1 MGCLGCEGAKPM
13 KLNPV
18 RTYVGG
24 DEGEHVMMRGGSV
37 FIKSNAGL
45 SGRPSMGTQQVL
57 RGVGIPVHR
66 HFEMDETFYVLEG
79 SGTFILDDVRYPIA
93 KGGSIFIPRTS
104 WHGFENPDE
113 ELLLLWIM
121 APAGVE
127 GMFRELGTPA
137 GAVAQQRTKDEVNMV
152 AGKYGTEFR

>member
-1 MGCLGCEGAKPM
+1 MALDH
-13 KLNPV
+13 PV
-18 RTYVGG
+18 RTYVGPI
-24 DEGEHVMMRGGSV
+24 EGEHVMMRGGSV
-37 FIKSNAGL
+37 VIKSNAAL
-45 SGRPSMGTQQVL
+45 TGRPAMGTQQVL
-57 RGVGIPVHR
+57 RGVGIPIHR

-93 KGGSIFIPRTS
+93 KGGSIFIQRKS

-121 APAGVE
+121 APPGVE
-127 GMFRELGTPA
+127 GMFRDLGTPP
-137 GAVAQQRTKDEVNMV
+137 GSVAVQRTKDDINRI

>member
-1 MGCLGCEGAKPM
+1 MELKP
-13 KLNPV
+13 L

-24 DEGEHVMMRGGSV
+24 DEGEHVVMRGGSV

-45 SGRPSMGTQQVL
+45 PSRPAMGTQQVL
-57 RGVGIPVHR
+57 RGVGIPIHR

-93 KGGSIFIPRTS
+93 KGGSIFIQRHS

-113 ELLLLWIM
+113 ELLLLWVM

-127 GMFRELGTPA
+127 GMFRELGTPPD
-137 GAVAQQRTKDEVNMV
+137 AVSVDRTKDEVNRI

>member
-1 MGCLGCEGAKPM
+1 
-13 KLNPV
+13 
-18 RTYVGG
+18 
-24 DEGEHVMMRGGSV
+24 
-37 FIKSNAGL
+37 
-45 SGRPSMGTQQVL
+45 MGTQQVL
-57 RGVGIPVHR
+57 RGVGIPIHR
-66 HFEMDETFYVLEG
+66 HFTMDETFYVLEG

-93 KGGSIFIPRTS
+93 KGGSIFIPRHS

-127 GMFRELGTPA
+127 GMFRELGTPPDTPA
-137 GAVAQQRTKDEVNMV
+137 PQRTKDEVNLV

>member
-1 MGCLGCEGAKPM
+1 MDLKP
-13 KLNPV
+13 L

-45 SGRPSMGTQQVL
+45 PGRPAMGTQQVL
-57 RGVGIPVHR
+57 RGVGIPIHR
-66 HFEMDETFYVLEG
+66 HFEMDETFYVLG
-79 SGTFILDDVRYPIA
+79 GRGTFILDDVRYPIA
-93 KGGSIFIPRTS
+93 KGGSIFIQRNC

-121 APAGVE
+121 APPGVE
-127 GMFRELGTPA
+127 GMFRDLGTSP
-137 GAVAQQRTKDEVNMV
+137 GAVAEQRTKEEVNRV

>member
-1 MGCLGCEGAKPM
+1 MELEP
-13 KLNPV
+13 L

-24 DEGEHVMMRGGSV
+24 DEGEHVVMRGGSV

-45 SGRPSMGTQQVL
+45 PSRPAMGTQQVL
-57 RGVGIPVHR
+57 RGVGIPIHR
-66 HFEMDETFYVLEG
+66 HFDMDETFYVLEG

-93 KGGSIFIPRTS
+93 KGGSIFIQRHS

-113 ELLLLWIM
+113 ELLLLWVM

-127 GMFRELGTPA
+127 GMFRELGTPPD
-137 GAVAQQRTKDEVNMV
+137 AVSVDRTKAEVNRI